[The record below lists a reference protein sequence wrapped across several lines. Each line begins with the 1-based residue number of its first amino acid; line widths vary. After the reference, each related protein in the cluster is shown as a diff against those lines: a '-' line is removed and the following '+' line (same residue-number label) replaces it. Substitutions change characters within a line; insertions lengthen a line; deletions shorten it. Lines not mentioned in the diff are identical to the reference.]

1 MPSLPG
7 SVRWRLAYLSWVL
20 LSGRH
25 SRTFGAPS
33 LLLKSQWNRQRS
45 KSLWPVWL
53 VLHWWVWSLCKL
65 QPGRSFGRLQASYA
79 CQAVYLC
86 HCCLHGG
93 SFPGLQASR
102 GHFQSGHFQSC
113 NLQVEAAIQRRAWQ
127 QNQRGPQGEHEP
139 ATHSF
144 AGSRRR
150 GREFSHW
157 TTWQRCSRLGFCVLR
172 LHDVFNSCVGRLCP
186 YIAWRVSYKLLEAL
200 FCFLFLRLFGMSV
213 LRYGETEMF
222 LTKDKA
228 VLFCLSFLHIFLRL
242 RVFRRNVLGW
252 L

>member
-102 GHFQSGHFQSC
+102 GHFQSC

-139 ATHSF
+139 AAHSF

-150 GREFSHW
+150 GREFFRPLLSKAIEHVCFPARITGVCRKIEACHYAGRRAERFNLLRRW
-157 TTWQRCSRLGFCVLR
+157 SISQPQRHQLVLLSTEAPFHHSFLILGLKEPPDQDVLR
-172 LHDVFNSCVGRLCP
+172 CEDFRQG
-186 YIAWRVSYKLLEAL
+186 
-200 FCFLFLRLFGMSV
+200 
-213 LRYGETEMF
+213 
-222 LTKDKA
+222 
-228 VLFCLSFLHIFLRL
+228 IFSHAMCRKI
-242 RVFRRNVLGW
+242 
-252 L
+252 